1 MPNQTVFPSGGA
13 RGDHPPRRVRGNAL
27 AGTGAA
33 PRPGPRPGP
42 KTAAAG
48 LFKKRFLHGLAAAAA
63 GLLAAWL
70 LSLTGIV
77 AAFEARTFDWRARLL
92 APTAASDRVRL
103 ILLDQASLDW
113 GARENG
119 LSWPWPR
126 EVYGVLL
133 DFCRRGGAAAVA
145 FDVLYTEPSTYGVAD
160 DAALAE
166 AGRRFGRLVLP
177 VFLGRE
183 TGQATRW
190 PADVPADPLVVTG
203 LAPWLAAFGPG
214 QAPVYPRAA
223 FPVPEVAAGAAI
235 LGNVS
240 QDPDPDGVYRRVG
253 LFGVFDGRPVPAL
266 SLAAALLAD
275 PGLAAAVSDA
285 GLRLG
290 RRDIPLDAAGRAI
303 PHWREPAA
311 FPAVSA
317 AAVIQSELALREG
330 GQPTLDPEMLRGR
343 YVLFGFSAPGLLDMR
358 PSPVAGVTS
367 GVEIHAQALE
377 SLLTGDFLREASSGV
392 GWLMAAGL
400 ALGAGLAVSLA
411 TGALAGAVVVVLAV
425 PLPALVALAGYALG
439 VWLPL
444 ALPEAAVAGALATA
458 VLIGY
463 ATEGRQKRFI
473 KTAFR
478 QYLSPDVIEALIAH
492 PERMTLGGELRE
504 LTIFFSD
511 LQGFTGIS
519 EGLGPK
525 ELTALLNRYLTAMT
539 DIILDEG
546 GTVDKYEGDAIIAF
560 WNAPLDQP
568 DHAARGVR
576 AALRCQDRLAELRP
590 VFREMVGR
598 DLYMRVGLNTGPA
611 VVGNMGSNSRFD
623 YTMLGDAV
631 NLASRLEGINK
642 QFGTFTMIS
651 KATRDAAGPDFA
663 AREIACVAVVGRAE
677 PVVVY
682 EPLWPAAAAERAA
695 RHDAFAKAL
704 AAFTAGRFAEAL
716 SAFAALADADPA
728 AASYMERCRR
738 YLADPP
744 ADWRGVCV
752 LTSK

>member
-1 MPNQTVFPSGGA
+1 MRHPEKRKPGGDASPRPVQGGA
-13 RGDHPPRRVRGNAL
+13 L
-27 AGTGAA
+27 
-33 PRPGPRPGP
+33 
-42 KTAAAG
+42 AAG
-48 LFKKRFLHGLAAAAA
+48 GSSAPDSIYRKRFLHGLTAGAV

-70 LSLTGIV
+70 LTLTGIV
-77 AAFEARTFDWRARLL
+77 DAFEARTFDWRARLL
-92 APTAASDRVRL
+92 APKASVSDRVRL
-103 ILLDQASLDW
+103 ILLDQPSLDW
-113 GARENG
+113 GAKENG

-126 EVYGVLL
+126 EVYGVIL
-133 DFCRRGGAAAVA
+133 DFCRRGGAAAVG
-145 FDVLYTEPSTYGVAD
+145 FDVLYTEPSSYGVAD

-166 AGRRFGRLVLP
+166 AGKRLGNWALP

-183 TGQATRW
+183 TGKDESW
-190 PADVPADPLVVTG
+190 PEGMPADPLAVAG
-203 LAPWLAAFGPG
+203 LGPWLDSLGP
-214 QAPVYPRAA
+214 QNAPVYPKAA
-223 FPVPEVAAGAAI
+223 FPVPEVAAGAKI

-240 QDPDPDGVYRRVG
+240 QDPDSDGVYRRVG

-266 SLAAALLAD
+266 SLASWLLTA
-275 PGLAAAVSDA
+275 PGTPVSVQD
-285 GLRLG
+285 GLLRLG
-290 RRDIPLDAAGRAI
+290 PLDIPLDAAGRTI
-303 PHWREPAA
+303 PRWRASSA

-330 GQPTLDPEMLRGR
+330 GQPTLDPEMFRGR
-343 YVLFGFSAPGLLDMR
+343 YVLFGFSAPGLLDLR

-377 SLLTGDFLREASSGV
+377 SLLSGDFLREASD
-392 GWLMAAGL
+392 AAGWAVSAAL
-400 ALGAGLAVSLA
+400 ALAAGLAVSMT
-411 TGALAGAVVVVLAV
+411 TGAAAGTAAVVLLA
-425 PLPALVALAGYALG
+425 PLPALFALAAYALG
-439 VWLPL
+439 LWLPL
-444 ALPEAAVAGALATA
+444 ALPQVAVAGALATS
-458 VLIGY
+458 VMIGY

-473 KTAFR
+473 KSAFR

-511 LQGFTGIS
+511 LQGFTSIS
-519 EGLGPK
+519 EGLGPQ

-576 AALRCQDRLAELRP
+576 AALRCQDKLAEMRP
-590 VFREMVGR
+590 VFRELIGR

-611 VVGNMGSNSRFD
+611 VVGNMGSDSRFD

-651 KATRDAAGPDFA
+651 KATRDAAGDAFA
-663 AREIACVAVVGRAE
+663 SREIARVAVVGRAE
-677 PVVVY
+677 PVAVY
-682 EPLWPAAAAERAA
+682 EPLWPEAAAGLEVPHA
-695 RHDAFAKAL
+695 AFAAAL
-704 AAFTAGRFAEAL
+704 AHFAAGRFAEAL
-716 SAFAALADADPA
+716 AGFEALAETDPA
-728 AASYMERCRR
+728 AASYVARCRG

-744 ADWRGVCV
+744 ENWQGFCV